1 MRQSHA
7 SERKDCI
14 HSVLALALSAFNYIM
29 PLPLCRTLPLFTMLI
44 AVLGGCSSLDQ
55 RQGEVMS
62 ATTVTVPSTW
72 STSAPELRENQLTP
86 DQLASWW
93 RGLGDEQL
101 TQLIDTALTAAPDVR
116 SAQARLRQ
124 ARAAHD
130 LAVAE
135 LYPTSGASVGVTRSR
150 TDTGA
155 GGTGKTRSLYTAG
168 FDASWEPSIFGR
180 LRDAAEAAEADVAA
194 SSASLNA
201 TRASLAAEVA
211 LEYVTLRVSQQ
222 RLAIVRANVESQAET
237 LQITE
242 WREMAGLTTHLD
254 VEQARTSL
262 EQSRAALPSLEQARA
277 GAEYRLAVLT
287 GQPPGSLRE
296 PLHASRPL
304 PAAPDGIAV
313 GIPADT
319 LRQRPDVHAAEAT
332 LRAEIARTAQS
343 EAERYPTL
351 NLSGSF
357 GWQAFSLSALDGGN
371 TLVRSLAASL
381 TAPLFDAGRIS
392 SRIARQTAVQD
403 QAFVAWESSLLTA
416 LEDVENAMTAY
427 AQGRTRLDARRRAA
441 EAAANAAELARTQY
455 QAGLVDFQSVLDTQR
470 TQLSAQDNQASA
482 EADVLT
488 AVIQLYK
495 ALGGGWTST
504 ANTVTTEPSR
514 S

>member
-1 MRQSHA
+1 
-7 SERKDCI
+7 
-14 HSVLALALSAFNYIM
+14 
-29 PLPLCRTLPLFTMLI
+29 MLI
-44 AVLGGCSSLDQ
+44 AALGGCSSLDQ
-55 RQGEVMS
+55 RQSEVMA
-62 ATTVTVPSTW
+62 ATTVAVPSTW
-72 STSAPELRENQLTP
+72 STSAPELRENQPGP
-86 DQLASWW
+86 DELAAWW
-93 RGLGDEQL
+93 RGLGDAQL
-101 TQLIDTALTAAPDVR
+101 TQLIDAALTAAPDVR

-124 ARAAHD
+124 ARATHD

-135 LYPTSGASVGVTRSR
+135 LYPTTGASVGVTRSR

-155 GGTGKTRSLYTAG
+155 GGTGKTRSVYTAG

-180 LRDAAEAAEADVAA
+180 QRDAADAAEADVAA
-194 SSASLNA
+194 SEANLNA

-222 RLAIVRANVESQAET
+222 RLAIVRANVNSQAET

-242 WREMAGLTTHLD
+242 WREMAGLVTYLD

-262 EQSRAALPSLEQARA
+262 EQSRAALPSLEEARA

-287 GQPPGSLRE
+287 GRPPGSQREALRE
-296 PLHASRPL
+296 ARPI
-304 PAAPDGIAV
+304 PSAPEGIAV

-319 LRQRPDVHAAEAT
+319 LRQRPDVRAAEAT
-332 LRAEIARTAQS
+332 LRAEIARTAES
-343 EAERYPTL
+343 EAERYPSL
-351 NLSGSF
+351 NLNGSF

-371 TLVRSLAASL
+371 TLVRSLAAGL

-392 SRIARQTAVQD
+392 SRIARQTAVQE
-403 QAFVAWESSLLTA
+403 QAFVAWENALLTA

-427 AQGRTRLDARRRAA
+427 AQGRARLDARRRAA
-441 EAAANAAELARTQY
+441 NSAANAAELARTQY
-455 QAGLVDFQSVLDTQR
+455 QAGLVDFQSVLDTER
-470 TQLSAQDNQASA
+470 TKLTTQDNQASA

-495 ALGGGWTST
+495 ALGGGWTPT
-504 ANTVTTEPSR
+504 TKTVITESSR